1 MHSNHRLVRRTACA
15 LAVAALCLAAIPT
28 SPVRAAV
35 AAPPARLDADRFL
48 SNYQLV
54 TLDPAATMKRAQ
66 SGQLV
71 TIQAGLDRFDLQLEP
86 HDLRAPNYRAQ
97 ETLEDGTTR
106 TLEMGPV
113 ETYKGTVANH
123 EGASARFTIQEG
135 RMVGMILDGEETYF
149 VEPLSTFSLA
159 GGPTDYVV
167 YRDSDIRPEAEVG
180 ACDDTAA
187 GQLQSA
193 VDGVAGKIA
202 DAQGNGLTV
211 VRLATDADNEFV
223 AQLGSAQAANDQ
235 ILSIMNQVD
244 GVYEAEAGITF
255 QIVLQN
261 SYASADPYSP
271 TTNSSDLLS
280 EFRTVWN
287 ASHREVARDTAHLWT
302 GKDLDGSTIGLAY
315 IGVVCRAPDHA
326 YGLSQYNASVPQRYV
341 LTAHELGHN
350 LGACHA
356 NSDCNPNAGSA
367 GVTIMNS
374 IIGANFT
381 FSEFSL
387 GQIATHIANY
397 GSCLGTVAT
406 VPPST
411 PTGLSAT
418 AVAAK
423 RVELRWNGSSA
434 SGTEVERSA
443 AGSQVWIRVTT
454 AAAGVTSYVDS
465 GVNPTT
471 TYAYRVRSTNN
482 GGTSDYTAETS
493 VTTPALVT
501 PTTPQNLTATRVAPT
516 SIALQWSANS
526 TDADGYIVERSTDGT
541 TFSEIARV
549 AQSTTVFEN
558 DGLKKKGGY
567 TYRVRAYNDAG
578 ESNNSNT
585 AKAKKRR

>member
-1 MHSNHRLVRRTACA
+1 MVSHCPLARRVSISA
-15 LAVAALCLAAIPT
+15 LIVLIFGAFFYSAPSVAA
-28 SPVRAAV
+28 
-35 AAPPARLDADRFL
+35 APRQVLIDADRFL
-48 SNYQLV
+48 QKYEMVS
-54 TLDPAATMKRAQ
+54 LDPANVARKAR
-66 SGQLV
+66 GEGRL
-71 TIQAGLDRFDLQLEP
+71 TIEAGIDSYDVVLEP
-86 HDLRAPNYRAQ
+86 RDLRAADYRAV
-97 ETLEDGTTR
+97 ETLEDGSTR
-106 TLEMGPV
+106 ELPAAPV
-113 ETYKGTVANH
+113 NTFAGHLAGEN
-123 EGASARFTIQEG
+123 GAVARFSIDDNALSG
-135 RMVGMILDGEETYF
+135 FVMVGGDRLF

-167 YRDSDIRPEAEVG
+167 YRGSDIRPEAEVG

-193 VDGVAGKIA
+193 VDGVAGKVS

-223 AQLGSAQAANDQ
+223 SQVGSAQAANDQ

-287 ASHREVARDTAHLWT
+287 ASHREVSRDTAHLWT

-387 GQIATHIANY
+387 GQIATHVANY

-406 VPPST
+406 EPPST

-454 AAAGVTSYVDS
+454 AAAGTSSYVDS
-465 GVNPTT
+465 GVTATT
-471 TYAYRVRSTNN
+471 TYAYRVRATNN
-482 GGTSDYTAETS
+482 GGTSQYSAETS
-493 VTTPALVT
+493 VTTPSLVA